1 MPVPLPDLVRSR
13 LQDLRAAA
21 LPIAQATLAAGA
33 AWLVARH
40 VLGHPQPYFAP
51 IAAVISVGASHL
63 ARGRRTVELVVGVAL
78 GIAIGDLLIAGIG
91 VGVLQLMLVVAL
103 AMSAAVLLGGGPLLV
118 TQAAFSAVLVATVVP
133 PEHGIYWGRF
143 TDALAGGA
151 LGLLVTALV
160 PVDPI
165 ALARRAAVPLLE
177 ELATTIEH
185 VAAALAQQDHAA
197 AVRALQRAR
206 RIDERSS
213 AFHAAVL
220 AGGETTLLAP
230 QRWSDRD
237 ELAGYADADAAL
249 ELAGRNVRVL
259 ARGTLRAIELGEHVP
274 PELVEALHDL
284 ARAVRALEPALSHPE
299 RADVRA
305 TARDAALQAA
315 ARATLALEH
324 TGNLA
329 VSVLVGQVRS
339 TATDL
344 LRGLGLP
351 PREAR
356 DMVREA
362 ADRERQRELE
372 DAPAPVDQ

>member
-1 MPVPLPDLVRSR
+1 MPVASLLRSR
-13 LQDLRAAA
+13 LQDLRHAA

-63 ARGRRTVELVVGVAL
+63 ARGSRTLELVVGVAL

-118 TQAAFSAVLVATVVP
+118 TQAAFSAVLVATVEP
-133 PEHGIYWGRF
+133 PTHGIYWGRF
-143 TDALAGGA
+143 TDALVGGA

-160 PVDPI
+160 PVDPV
-165 ALARRAAVPLLE
+165 ALARRAVAPLLQ
-177 ELATTIEH
+177 ELAATIED
-185 VAAALAQQDHAA
+185 VAAALAGRDHAA
-197 AVRALQRAR
+197 AVAALQRAR
-206 RIDERSS
+206 NIDERAG

-220 AGGETTLLAP
+220 AGGETIRLAP
-230 QRWSDRD
+230 QRWSARRA
-237 ELAGYADADAAL
+237 LSAYADADPAL

-259 ARGTLRAIELGEHVP
+259 ARGTLRAVELAEQIP
-274 PELVEALHDL
+274 PELVDALHDL
-284 ARAVRALEPALSHPE
+284 ADAVLALEPALGHPQDE
-299 RADVRA
+299 DVRA
-305 TARDAALQAA
+305 TARETALHAAAL
-315 ARATLALEH
+315 ATLALER
-324 TGNLA
+324 TGNMS
-329 VSVLVGQVRS
+329 VSVLVGQVRA

-344 LRGLGLP
+344 LRGLGLA

-356 DMVREA
+356 DAVRA
-362 ADRERQRELE
+362 AAERERLHGLE
-372 DAPAPVDQ
+372 APNPY

>member
-1 MPVPLPDLVRSR
+1 VSVPFPILLRSR
-13 LQDLRAAA
+13 LQDLRNAA
-21 LPIAQATLAAGA
+21 LPILQATLAAGA

-63 ARGRRTVELVVGVAL
+63 ARGRRTIELVVGVAL

-103 AMSAAVLLGGGPLLV
+103 AMSAAVLVGGGPLLV
-118 TQAAFSAVLVATVVP
+118 TQAAFSAVLVATVQP
-133 PEHGIYWGRF
+133 PTHGIYWGRF
-143 TDALAGGA
+143 TDALVGGA

-165 ALARRAAVPLLE
+165 ALARRAAAPLLE
-177 ELATTIEH
+177 ELATTIEA
-185 VAAALAQQDHAA
+185 VAVALAQQDHAA

-206 RIDERSS
+206 QLDERSG
-213 AFHAAVL
+213 ALHAAVL
-220 AGGETTLLAP
+220 AGDETTRLAP

-237 ELAGYADADAAL
+237 ELVSYADADLAL
-249 ELAGRNVRVL
+249 DLAGRNVRVL
-259 ARGTLRAIELGEHVP
+259 ARGTLRAIELAEHVP
-274 PELVEALHDL
+274 PELVLALGDL
-284 ARAVRALEPALSHPE
+284 ADAVRALEPALGQPE
-299 RADVRA
+299 GAART
-305 TARDAALQAA
+305 TAREAALQAA
-315 ARATLALEH
+315 ARATLALER

-329 VSVLVGQVRS
+329 VSVLVGQVRA

-344 LRGLGLP
+344 LRGLGIA

-356 DMVREA
+356 DAVREA